1 MRAADFAELQAFLA
15 IAQERSFRRAAG
27 RLNLTP
33 STLSHSLRAL
43 EARLGVQLIARTTRA
58 VAVTPAGTALL
69 EALTPAL
76 RDVEAAVEGVNAF
89 RPRPHGTVRLT
100 LPRSAATM
108 ILAPRLCAFAHAYP
122 DGTLE
127 AVVDDRFVDIV
138 REGFDAGIRLG
149 ESVEKDM
156 VAVRLT
162 ADLRAAVVASPA
174 YFARHP
180 PPAHPQELQHHRLIN
195 RRLLNT
201 GGLYRWA
208 FAKDGQALDV
218 LGRGPLVSN
227 ADGLMLRAALDGLGV
242 AMLGEA
248 EVIGDLAEG
257 RLVRVLQD
265 WCPPISGFHLYHPA
279 NRQGSA
285 SLSALIETLTS
296 PVAVEA
302 DLAEKFRLAPHKPS
316 LEPEQ

>member
-1 MRAADFAELQAFLA
+1 MRAADFAELQVFVA
-15 IAQERSFRRAAG
+15 IAQARSFRRAAAQ
-27 RLNLTP
+27 LNLTP

-43 EARLGVQLIARTTRA
+43 EARLGVQLIARTTRT
-58 VAVTPAGTALL
+58 VAVTPAGAALL

-76 RDVEAAVEGVNAF
+76 QGLDAAVEGVNAF

-108 ILAPRLCAFAHAYP
+108 ILAPRLTAFAQAYP
-122 DGTLE
+122 DVTLE

-180 PPAHPQELQHHRLIN
+180 PPAHPHELQHHRLIN
-195 RRLLNT
+195 RRLLNS

-208 FAKDGQALDV
+208 FAKNGQALDV
-218 LGRGPLVSN
+218 LGTGPLVSN
-227 ADGLMLRAALDGLGV
+227 ADDLMLRAALDGLGI

-248 EVIGDLAEG
+248 DVIRHVEEG

-265 WCPPISGFHLYHPA
+265 WCPPIPGFHLYHPA

-285 SLSALIETLTS
+285 SLSALIGTLTS
-296 PVAVEA
+296 SVAVEA
-302 DLAEKFRLAPHKPS
+302 NSVE
-316 LEPEQ
+316 

>member
-1 MRAADFAELQAFLA
+1 MRAADFAELQAFVS
-15 IAQERSFRRAAG
+15 IAQARSFRRAAAH
-27 RLNLTP
+27 LNLTP

-43 EARLGVQLIARTTRA
+43 EARLGMQLIARTTRT
-58 VAVTPAGTALL
+58 VAVTPAGAALL

-76 RDVEAAVEGVNAF
+76 QGLDAAVEGVNAF
-89 RPRPHGTVRLT
+89 RPRLHGVVRLT

-108 ILAPRLCAFAHAYP
+108 ILAPRLTAFAQAYP
-122 DGTLE
+122 DVTLE

-180 PPAHPQELQHHRLIN
+180 PPAHPHELQHHRLIN
-195 RRLLNT
+195 RRLLNS

-208 FAKDGQALDV
+208 FAKAGQALDV
-218 LGRGPLVSN
+218 LGAGPLVSN
-227 ADGLMLRAALDGLGV
+227 ADDLMLRAALDGVGIAMLGV
-242 AMLGEA
+242 AD
-248 EVIGDLAEG
+248 VIRHVEEG

-265 WCPPISGFHLYHPA
+265 WCPPIPGFHLYHPA

-285 SLSALIETLTS
+285 SLSALIGTLTS
-296 PVAVEA
+296 SVAVEA
-302 DLAEKFRLAPHKPS
+302 GAAE
-316 LEPEQ
+316 

>member
-1 MRAADFAELQAFLA
+1 M
-15 IAQERSFRRAAG
+15 
-27 RLNLTP
+27 
-33 STLSHSLRAL
+33 
-43 EARLGVQLIARTTRA
+43 QLIARTTRA
-58 VAVTPAGTALL
+58 VGATPAGTVLL

-76 RDVEAAVEGVNAF
+76 RDMEAAVEGVNAF
-89 RPRPHGTVRLT
+89 RSRPHGPVRLT
-100 LPRSAATM
+100 LPRSAAKM
-108 ILAPRLCAFAHAYP
+108 ILTPRLSAFAQAYP
-122 DGTLE
+122 DVTLE

-195 RRLLNT
+195 RRLLNS

-208 FAKDGQALDV
+208 FVKDGQALDV

-227 ADGLMLRAALDGLGV
+227 ADDLMLHAALDGLGV

-248 EVIGDLAEG
+248 DVIGDLAEG

-279 NRQGSA
+279 NRQGSG
-285 SLSALIETLTS
+285 SLSAVIETLTS
-296 PVAVEA
+296 PAAVEA
-302 DLAEKFRLAPHKPS
+302 DSAERFRLAPHKAPM
-316 LEPEQ
+316 EPDE